1 MFIISQSKKLK
12 GTITV
17 AGSKNWA
24 LPIIAANYLTNNKVK
39 LDNVP
44 DILDVHNL
52 ILVWDEAIK
61 NSKGKKYFDLTSE
74 KCLKIR
80 VSILMIPYWLLEY
93 GKVKFIGTWGC
104 NLGKRSLD
112 AFDDALSQCGIKV
125 TFSWNNKI
133 YEVKSAPK
141 KDIIQ
146 QEFSVTTSE
155 AVLTYLA
162 FLPGG
167 KGKSYTI
174 HNAAIEPHVIDL
186 IKYLQ
191 ERGADITLLH
201 DHRIVV
207 KPQKLTNKTGTYKI
221 LWDMLEAGL
230 YLAIG
235 ALSPGSDITVTGCNV
250 EELYST
256 FSFADSVGIDYQVM
270 NQNTF
275 RVTAKNLGKYEA
287 TNIKTMIYPWFP
299 TDLQSVMAVV
309 LTQSKWFS
317 KIFERLFEGRFS
329 YLAELENMGARC
341 EILNP
346 HQAVIIWP
354 TPLKWNHVT
363 STDIR
368 GGGALLVAGIIAQGK
383 TTIHSESL
391 ILRWYDNIV
400 KKLQSIWVAIVI
412 DK

>member
-17 AGSKNWA
+17 AGSKNGA

-133 YEVKSAPK
+133 YEVKWAPK

-155 AVLTYLA
+155 AVLIYLA
-162 FLPGG
+162 FLPGQ
-167 KGKSYTI
+167 KWKTYTI

-191 ERGADITLLH
+191 ARGADITLLH
-201 DHRIVV
+201 DHRIIV
-207 KPQKLTNKTGTYKI
+207 KPQKLTQKTGTYKI

-256 FSFADSVGIDYQVM
+256 FSFADSVGIDYKVI
-270 NQNTF
+270 NANTF
-275 RVTAKNLGKYEA
+275 RVTAKNLGKYTA

-309 LTQSKWFS
+309 LTQAKWFS

-368 GGGALLVAGIIAQGK
+368 GGWALLVAGIIAQGK

-400 KKLQSIWVAIVI
+400 KKLQSIWVDISIV
-412 DK
+412 K